1 MFFPSVILQRE
12 FQTTKTNMKT
22 LVLIAAL
29 IAATGAMT
37 DVSAQNK
44 QGDNVNWSPHPHKS
58 VKPHRPP
65 IVSYD
70 EASTILTVK
79 FSSHSRGGLV
89 EVYRDGAKVA
99 GITANAGTT
108 FSCVLRE
115 YGEGDY
121 TVIVSNGNTVVDS
134 KNFTVR

>member
-1 MFFPSVILQRE
+1 
-12 FQTTKTNMKT
+12 MKK

-37 DVSAQNK
+37 DVSAQDENGNK
-44 QGDNVNWSPHPHKS
+44 EGHNGWKNLPIPHKS
-58 VKPHRPP
+58 VKPHTPVSAN
-65 IVSYD
+65 VSYD

-79 FSSHSRGGLV
+79 FSSHSRGGMV

-134 KNFTVR
+134 RNFTVR